1 MFVFLFYNFDHT
13 PNICFLESTEGDT
26 NLASILLQ
34 AGQGAF
40 SPTNATILIFT
51 VIILLLVSGII
62 AGAETAFFSLSDK
75 DVNYLKT
82 KEKPGARVAGQ
93 LLDHPKMLLATILV
107 ANNFINI
114 AIVISTNVLVGTL
127 LPHDHKGH
135 ISIST
140 LLSPNTNNIIAFLIQ
155 VVSVTFLLVLFG
167 EVLPKVYATQNN
179 LRMALFSAPFVRVLM
194 TIFAPISRTLVN
206 STSFI
211 ESKIGAKPNK
221 NISNEE
227 FEHAIELTVGH
238 TATREEVNIFKGIL
252 KFGNISAK
260 QVMRTRMDVSAIDF
274 DMSFSEL
281 RDYCLDAGYSR
292 LPVYKESLDKVAGV
306 IHTKDF
312 LPHIDKDN
320 FEWHTLIRAAYYV
333 HESKQ
338 IEDLLK
344 EFQQKRIHFA
354 IVVDEFGGTSGI
366 ITLEDIMEEI
376 IGDIKDEF
384 DEEDLNYK
392 KIDDNNFIFEGK
404 TLIND
409 VCRVIGIPSD
419 TYEPVRGESDSLAGL
434 LLEISGKFPAVN
446 ETIRFEQY
454 EFTVLALDR
463 MRIQRVKVT
472 IHPVIGDED

>member
-1 MFVFLFYNFDHT
+1 M
-13 PNICFLESTEGDT
+13 ESTEGDT
-26 NLASILLQ
+26 NLNALLLQ
-34 AGQGAF
+34 SSGLF
-40 SPTNATILIFT
+40 SPSNATILIIAIL
-51 VIILLLVSGII
+51 VLLLMSAII
-62 AGAETAFFSLSDK
+62 AGAETAFFSLSGK
-75 DVNYLKT
+75 DINYLKS
-82 KEKPGARVAGQ
+82 KEKQGARIASQ
-93 LLDHPKMLLATILV
+93 LLDHPKLLLATILV

-114 AIVISTNVLVGTL
+114 AIVISTNVLVQSL
-127 LPHDHKGH
+127 LPDAMSKIVG
-135 ISIST
+135 
-140 LLSPNTNNIIAFLIQ
+140 FLIQ

-179 LRMALFSAPFVRVLM
+179 LRMALFSAPFIRVLLG
-194 TIFAPISRTLVN
+194 IFRPISSTLVS

-211 ESKIGAKPNK
+211 EGKLGVKTGK

-274 DMSFSEL
+274 DMTFSEV
-281 RDYCLDAGYSR
+281 RNYCLDAGYSR

-312 LPHIDKDN
+312 LPHIDKDT
-320 FEWHTLIRAAYYV
+320 FEWHSLIRSAYFV
-333 HESKQ
+333 HESKL

-392 KIDDNNFIFEGK
+392 KLDENNYIFEGK

-409 VCRVIGIPSD
+409 VCRVLGVASD
-419 TYEPVRGESDSLAGL
+419 SFDAVRGASDSLAGL
-434 LLEISGKFPAVN
+434 ILEISGRFAAVN
-446 ETIRFEQY
+446 ETIRYEQY

-472 IHPVIGDED
+472 IHPPVEEE